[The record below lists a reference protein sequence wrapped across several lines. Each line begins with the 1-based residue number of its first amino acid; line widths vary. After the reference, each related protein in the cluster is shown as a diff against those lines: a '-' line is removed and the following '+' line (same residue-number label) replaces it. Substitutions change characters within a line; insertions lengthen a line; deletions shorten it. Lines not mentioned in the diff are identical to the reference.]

1 MAGRSDNGSNGHDQ
15 HDAAIGGDLAGD
27 AVQRLIEA
35 GVQVVDLLFSD
46 ITGGTKA
53 LTIPVTLLPEAMARG
68 YRFDGSALTGGD
80 RRTELDL
87 FLVPDA
93 TTMVL
98 IPTDLFG
105 NDGRPRGRLYCS
117 VRRSDG
123 QPFPG
128 DPRSALERVL
138 VRAAAAG
145 FDYRVA
151 LEIEYYLLKTP
162 DGGLGEGQPFAG
174 VAPRPSRA
182 GGYFGIG
189 EDMITATRDEI
200 VAALQSLG
208 VGVGGG
214 HHETGPGQEELD
226 LLPAG
231 GIRMADQI
239 MTVRQV
245 IRSVAQRR
253 GFQATFMPKPF
264 TDAAGSGMHLFQQ
277 VAHYPG
283 GGDALRDERNDAGDD
298 LSATARY
305 LIAGQL
311 AHAPGM
317 CAILA
322 PTVNSYKRL
331 AAGHRAPRHA
341 RWARVGESSL
351 IRVPNGIAGEPIQLE
366 LRNPDAMANPYLA
379 LAVAISCGLDGIEH
393 AEEPPYPLDE
403 SLVAYDDAELERLG
417 TPKLPMSLGD
427 ALTAMSED
435 DVIRS
440 ALGDYIFEQLLS
452 VKRAEWDDFRRDVS
466 PWEHA
471 RYL

>member
-1 MAGRSDNGSNGHDQ
+1 MVGGHG
-15 HDAAIGGDLAGD
+15 DAAGTAGGTSPAD
-27 AVQRLIEA
+27 AIARLKDA
-35 GVQVVDLLFSD
+35 GVRVVDLLFSD
-46 ITGGTKA
+46 ITGGIRA
-53 LTIPVTLLPEAMARG
+53 LTIPVTLLAGAMERG

-80 RRTELDL
+80 RRAELDL

-93 TTMVL
+93 DTLVL
-98 IPTDLFG
+98 IPPDLFG
-105 NDGRPRGRLYCS
+105 GEGGHPRGRLYCS
-117 VRRSDG
+117 VRRNDG

-128 DPRSALERVL
+128 DPRSALERML

-151 LEIEYYLLKTP
+151 LEIEYYLLRTQ
-162 DGGLGEGQPFAG
+162 GGTIDQA
-174 VAPRPSRA
+174 VARTTSQRPASA

-189 EDMITATRDEI
+189 EDLITATRDEI
-200 VAALQSLG
+200 VATLQLLG

-245 IRSVAQRR
+245 IRSVANRR

-264 TDAAGSGMHLFQQ
+264 VDAAGSGMHLFQQ
-277 VAHYPG
+277 VAAYPH
-283 GGDALRDERNDAGDD
+283 GGDVLRVEHATDGDD
-298 LSATARY
+298 LSATARH

-311 AHAPGM
+311 NHAAGM
-317 CAILA
+317 SAIVN

-331 AAGHRAPRHA
+331 AAGHRAPRHV
-341 RWARVGESSL
+341 RWARVGQSSL
-351 IRVPNGIAGEPIQLE
+351 IRVPNGVAGEPLQLE
-366 LRNPDAMANPYLA
+366 LRTPDAMANPYLA
-379 LAVAISCGLDGIEH
+379 LAVAIGCGLDGIEH

-427 ALTAMSED
+427 ALTAMAED
-435 DVIRS
+435 TVIRDS
-440 ALGDYIFEQLLS
+440 LGDYIFEQLLS
-452 VKRAEWDDFRRDVS
+452 VKRAEWDDYRQDVS

>member
-1 MAGRSDNGSNGHDQ
+1 MTPDVHDRRTRRPPENGAP
-15 HDAAIGGDLAGD
+15 DADGALAQLVD
-27 AVQRLIEA
+27 A

-46 ITGGTKA
+46 ITGGTRA
-53 LTIPVTLLPEAMARG
+53 LTVPVTLLADTMSRG
-68 YRFDGSALTGGD
+68 YRFDGSALHGGD
-80 RRTELDL
+80 RRAELDL

-93 TTMVL
+93 STLIL
-98 IPTDLFG
+98 IPPGLFG
-105 NDGRPRGRLYCS
+105 SDTQPRGRLYCS

-128 DPRSALERVL
+128 DPRSALERML
-138 VRAAAAG
+138 IRTAEAG

-151 LEIEYYLLKTP
+151 LEIEYYLLRQVTTP
-162 DGGLGEGQPFAG
+162 LPGQHPAG
-174 VAPRPSRA
+174 PISAVTSSV
-182 GGYFGIG
+182 GGYFGVG
-189 EDMITATRDEI
+189 EDLITATRDEI
-200 VAALQSLG
+200 VATLHQLK

-226 LLPAG
+226 LLATG

-264 TDAAGSGMHLFQQ
+264 VDAAGSGMHLFQQ
-277 VAHYPG
+277 VADYPG
-283 GGDALRDERNDAGDD
+283 GGDLLRDDHSPNGDD
-298 LSATARY
+298 LSTTARHM
-305 LIAGQL
+305 IAGQL

-317 CAILA
+317 AAIVS

-331 AAGHRAPRHA
+331 AAGHRAPRHV

-351 IRVPNGIAGEPIQLE
+351 IRVPIGIAGEPLQLE
-366 LRNPDAMANPYLA
+366 LRSPDPMANPYLA
-379 LAVAISCGLDGIEH
+379 LAVAIACALDGI
-393 AEEPPYPLDE
+393 ARGEEPPYPLDE
-403 SLVAYDDAELERLG
+403 SLVAYDDAELHRLG
-417 TPKLPMSLGD
+417 TQKLPMSLGD
-427 ALTAMSED
+427 ALTALSED
-435 DVIRS
+435 DVIRD

-452 VKRAEWDDFRRDVS
+452 VKREEWDDYRQDVS

>member
-1 MAGRSDNGSNGHDQ
+1 MSRESDNGSEESVANADDHAV
-15 HDAAIGGDLAGD
+15 DAQ
-27 AVQRLIEA
+27 QRLVDA
-35 GVQVVDLLFSD
+35 GVQVVDLLFRD

-53 LTIPVTLLPEAMARG
+53 LTIPLTLLPGAMARG

-80 RRTELDL
+80 RRAELDL

-93 TTMVL
+93 STMVL
-98 IPTDLFG
+98 IPPDLFG

-128 DPRSALERVL
+128 DPRSTLERVL
-138 VRAAAAG
+138 ARAAAAG
-145 FDYRVA
+145 FDYQVA
-151 LEIEYYLLKTP
+151 LEIEYYLLP
-162 DGGLGEGQPFAG
+162 APVGGLGEGHSFSG
-174 VAPRPSRA
+174 VAPQPSRA
-182 GGYFGIG
+182 GGYFGVG

-200 VAALQSLG
+200 VAALEQLG

-277 VAHYPG
+277 IAHFPG
-283 GGDALRDERNDAGDD
+283 GGDALRDERNDGGED

-317 CAILA
+317 SAILA

-351 IRVPNGIAGEPIQLE
+351 IRVPNGIAGEPLQLE
-366 LRNPDAMANPYLA
+366 LRSPDAMANPYLA
-379 LAVAISCGLDGIEH
+379 LAVAIGSGLDGIAR

-427 ALTAMSED
+427 ALTAMAED
-435 DVIRS
+435 DVIRD

-466 PWEHA
+466 PWEHK

>member
-1 MAGRSDNGSNGHDQ
+1 MSGRSDNGSDGHDGDRTGD
-15 HDAAIGGDLAGD
+15 HAAEA
-27 AVQRLIEA
+27 QRRLVDA

-53 LTIPVTLLPEAMARG
+53 LTIPVTLLPDAMARG

-87 FLVPDA
+87 YLVPDA
-93 TTMVL
+93 TTLVL
-98 IPTDLFG
+98 IPPDLFG

-128 DPRSALERVL
+128 DPRSTLERVL
-138 VRAAAAG
+138 VRAAEAG

-151 LEIEYYLLKTP
+151 LEIEYYLLRSP
-162 DGGLGEGQPFAG
+162 DAPGSNHPAATGN
-174 VAPRPSRA
+174 APRRSSA
-182 GGYFGIG
+182 SGYFGVG

-200 VAALQSLG
+200 VATLQDLG

-264 TDAAGSGMHLFQQ
+264 TNAAGSGMHLFQQ
-277 VAHYPG
+277 ISHYPG
-283 GGDALRDERNDAGDD
+283 GGDALRDERANDGGDD

-351 IRVPNGIAGEPIQLE
+351 IRVPNGIAGEPLQLE
-366 LRNPDAMANPYLA
+366 LRSPDAMANPYLA

-427 ALTAMSED
+427 ALTAMAED
-435 DVIRS
+435 DVIRN

-466 PWEHA
+466 PWEHT